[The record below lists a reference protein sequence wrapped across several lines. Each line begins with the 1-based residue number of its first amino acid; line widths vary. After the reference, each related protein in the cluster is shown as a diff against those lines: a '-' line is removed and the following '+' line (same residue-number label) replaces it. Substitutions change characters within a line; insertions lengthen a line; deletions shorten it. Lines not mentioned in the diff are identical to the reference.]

1 MLSVFLGILV
11 ATLLMSAAPVY
22 LDALERQSIK
32 GAIDQQVSR
41 WGGSFFDIAVE
52 SRFVPLDSDEFERS
66 DLAHGAAFEE
76 HTAPIVAGT
85 HRFVRTLS
93 YPVLVMRHP
102 VESGKEGDVATPV
115 VEVGLLQHL
124 ERLEDYVTYVEGR
137 APEDMV
143 LSGEDGPVV
152 EAVLSSDT
160 AEEFGD
166 LKYRRPMLVFRTVYG
181 FAPRR
186 CR

>member
-76 HTAPIVAGT
+76 HAAPVIAEHSPFRT
-85 HRFVRTLS
+85 HT
-93 YPVLVMRHP
+93 
-102 VESGKEGDVATPV
+102 
-115 VEVGLLQHL
+115 
-124 ERLEDYVTYVEGR
+124 
-137 APEDMV
+137 V
-143 LSGEDGPVV
+143 LSRAGD
-152 EAVLSSDT
+152 ATAASSPGRMAT
-160 AEEFGD
+160 W
-166 LKYRRPMLVFRTVYG
+166 RRPWWRSGCSSTWSVWKTMSHLSRVGPPRT
-181 FAPRR
+181 
-186 CR
+186 